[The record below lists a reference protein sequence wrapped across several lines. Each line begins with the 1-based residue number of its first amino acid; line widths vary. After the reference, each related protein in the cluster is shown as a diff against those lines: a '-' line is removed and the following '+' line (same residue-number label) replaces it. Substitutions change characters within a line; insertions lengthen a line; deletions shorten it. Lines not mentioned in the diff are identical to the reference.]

1 MRAVE
6 TASSCL
12 VAVRVLRAFPSQA
25 RLCEA
30 SMSCMHGD
38 ITLEQ
43 YQQQENVVQRG
54 MNMLSRKVHF
64 DSSRYSHT
72 ILIFVSSLSPIIIS
86 LLSSSPI
93 VHLKLW
99 ALERRAFH
107 VNAANFRLAR
117 AETFAR
123 PARRAFGFDTR
134 FMSL

>member
-43 YQQQENVVQRG
+43 YQQQENVEQCGVDL
-54 MNMLSRKVHF
+54 M
-64 DSSRYSHT
+64 
-72 ILIFVSSLSPIIIS
+72 P
-86 LLSSSPI
+86 
-93 VHLKLW
+93 
-99 ALERRAFH
+99 
-107 VNAANFRLAR
+107 
-117 AETFAR
+117 
-123 PARRAFGFDTR
+123 
-134 FMSL
+134 